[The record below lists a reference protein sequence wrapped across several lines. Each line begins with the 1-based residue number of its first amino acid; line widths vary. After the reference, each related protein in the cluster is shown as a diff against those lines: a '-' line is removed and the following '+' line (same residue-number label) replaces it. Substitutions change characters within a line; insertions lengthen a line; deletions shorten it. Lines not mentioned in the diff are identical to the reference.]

1 MFYKFI
7 PNIVKTVF
15 LTELSLIPD
24 MRMQTQSNTENLIFK
39 VTQNK
44 YLILLKNT
52 ECVCLDNN

>member
-7 PNIVKTVF
+7 ANIVTQF
-15 LTELSLIPD
+15 D

-44 YLILLKNT
+44 YLILLKNS